1 MLAITVPPIRLR
13 FQSPQTTQTLAQGLT
28 EYFHAHPSLKR
39 ESDLP
44 SLEAKQFFR
53 SHDTVHVLYGCGT
66 TMPDEA
72 VVKLS
77 SLFGT
82 TGGLGVLRGY
92 ALHATLDV
100 YAHLPLGSTALAIL
114 ASPYLIVRTVWRCMR
129 QARRWPWVEHE
140 QFLNT
145 PLNELR
151 RQFRIRVAHERSAV

>member
-1 MLAITVPPIRLR
+1 VPPLRHR

-28 EYFHAHPSLKR
+28 EYFEANPSLKR
-39 ESDLP
+39 ASDLP
-44 SLEAKQFFR
+44 SFEAKQFFH

-72 VVKLS
+72 IVKLS

-92 ALHATLDV
+92 ALHAMLDV
-100 YAHLPLGSTALAIL
+100 YTQLPLLGTAVAIL

-129 QARRWPWVEHE
+129 QSRRWPWVEHE
-140 QFLNT
+140 HFMNT

-151 RQFRIRVAHERSAV
+151 QQFRIRVAHERSAV